1 MSQAQVQRRTDE
13 AKEKSQ
19 DFLVTIYKSSLEVMD
34 TAISIT
40 YYLAGTAYG
49 LFSGLIGAAQN
60 KEVQADIKEAVNGA
74 KHDLLDGAY
83 DLKARY
89 VGHLANSGSCSKHAA
104 AF

>member
-19 DFLVTIYKSSLEVMD
+19 AFAVTIYQSSLEVID
-34 TAISIT
+34 AAINIT

-49 LFSGLIGAAQN
+49 LFSGMLGAAQN

-74 KHDLLDGAY
+74 KQDLLDGAY

-89 VGHLANSGSCSKHAA
+89 VVHLAHSRI
-104 AF
+104 